1 MHAFNGCA
9 LNAQSRFIHL
19 RFFSKLQRSLLE
31 SGLTLKFKSLII
43 CYLFFSL
50 SGFFSTNGA
59 YAFAQPNVWDV
70 LRKQF
75 SLNHQVYQ
83 PEVKKQL
90 RWLLAHPDYLKR
102 LAKSEPYIYHI
113 VSEVKKRKLPGEI
126 ALIPLIESAYDP
138 FAYSGA
144 GAAGLWQL
152 MPKTGQYLGL
162 KQDWWFDGRRSVH
175 HSTSAALSHLAR
187 LNRLFHGNWL
197 LAFAA
202 YDSGEGTIARSI
214 KRSRQQKHKANFWSL
229 SVPKETKAYIP
240 RLLALAE
247 LIQHPQR
254 YRIQLPHIPHTPY
267 FEEVNVGS
275 QIDLNHAA
283 KLAGISYMELIHL
296 NPGYNRWATPPY
308 QPYKLLLPKD
318 KVSTFNRNLENL
330 PKEKRVNWIRHQ
342 VGSGDSLILIAK
354 RYHTTVS
361 ILKELNQLKSD
372 TVKKGQYI
380 LVPRRKVGPDSITPP
395 TPSSGIKKHLAHLS
409 QHKVT
414 HIVQKKDT
422 YEQLEARYG
431 VTEQEIRQWNMLSP
445 NMPLRKGQQLIIWQR
460 NKHSDASYVVKKG
473 DTLSG
478 IAKRHNSKVNALL
491 TLNPGLKK
499 HKIRVGQI
507 IRLV

>member
-1 MHAFNGCA
+1 M
-9 LNAQSRFIHL
+9 QKRFIHSL
-19 RFFSKLQRSLLE
+19 FFSKLTCYLLGP
-31 SGLTLKFKSLII
+31 GLTLKFKPLII
-43 CYLFFSL
+43 CYLCFSL
-50 SGFFSTNGA
+50 SGFFSISSA

-75 SLNHQVYQ
+75 SLNHQTHQ

-90 RWLLAHPDYLKR
+90 RWLIAHPDYLKR

-113 VSEVKKRKLPGEI
+113 VSEVKKHKLPGEV

-175 HSTSAALSHLAR
+175 HSTTAALKYLTR
-187 LNRLFHGNWL
+187 LNRLFYGNWL

-202 YDSGEGTIARSI
+202 YDSGEGTIGRSI
-214 KRSRQQKHKANFWSL
+214 KKSGQQRNKANFWSL

-247 LIQHPQR
+247 LVQNPQR
-254 YRIQLPHIPHTPY
+254 YHIKLPPIPHAPY

-275 QIDLNHAA
+275 PIDLNHAA
-283 KLAGISYMELIHL
+283 KLAGISYMELIEL

-308 QPYKLLLPKD
+308 QPYKLLLPKN
-318 KVSTFNRNLENL
+318 KVRAFNRNLENL

-342 VGSGDSLILIAK
+342 VSSADSLILIAK
-354 RYHTTVS
+354 RYHTTVN

-372 TVKKGQYI
+372 TIKKGQYI
-380 LVPRRKVGPDSITPP
+380 LVPQRKIASESMTSPVPNSNM
-395 TPSSGIKKHLAHLS
+395 KKHLAHLR
-409 QHKVT
+409 QHKVA
-414 HIVQKKDT
+414 HIVQRKDT
-422 YEQLEARYG
+422 YERLEARYG

-445 NMPLRKGQQLIIWQR
+445 NMPLRKGQQLVIWQR
-460 NKHSDASYVVKKG
+460 NKHANASSYMIKKG

-478 IAKRHNSKVNALL
+478 IAKRHNKKINTLL
-491 TLNPGLKK
+491 AMNPGLKK
-499 HKIRVGQI
+499 DQIRIGQSI
-507 IRLV
+507 CLA